1 MSRLTQ
7 IIQNT
12 FIRILAFI
20 SVFFK
25 SIGNFFQKIFGFF
38 GNIFGF
44 SEPDY
49 FLESDSAQT
58 IKRSEAKPVIETKQT
73 PTKVSSES
81 TRRSNNKQMDYYLK
95 MADEIRKK

>member
-7 IIQNT
+7 IIQNS
-12 FIRILAFI
+12 FIRIAAFV

-25 SIGNFFQKIFGFF
+25 SIGNLFQKIFGFF

-44 SEPDY
+44 TEPDY
-49 FLESDSAQT
+49 FLESNDAQT
-58 IKRSEAKPVIETKQT
+58 IKRSEPKPVIETKQNT
-73 PTKVSSES
+73 TRVSSES

-95 MADEIRKK
+95 MAEEIRKK